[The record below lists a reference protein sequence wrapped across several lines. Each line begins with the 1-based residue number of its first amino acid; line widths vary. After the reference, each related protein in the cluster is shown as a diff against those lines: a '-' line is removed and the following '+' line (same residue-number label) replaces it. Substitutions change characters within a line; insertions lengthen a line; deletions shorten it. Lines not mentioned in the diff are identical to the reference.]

1 MYYAVSLNEMSPE
14 MLMPPALIPTSSDTS
29 AALTAAGKQHVT
41 SSATSAALT
50 GAGKQH
56 VTSSDTSAALTGA
69 GKQHVTS
76 SATSSTLETARKQ
89 QNASIYSDL
98 LRHGREFAAN

>member
-56 VTSSDTSAALTGA
+56 VTSS
-69 GKQHVTS
+69 
-76 SATSSTLETARKQ
+76 ATSSTLETARKQ